1 VTDEITSQTEI
12 IDEFLEKHGPALP
25 GHVIDFA
32 LDVRTVIADLEAEL
46 DRVPAGV

>member
-1 VTDEITSQTEI
+1 MTDEITSQTEL
-12 IDEFLEKHGPALP
+12 IDEFLDKHGPALP
-25 GHVIDFA
+25 GHVLDFA